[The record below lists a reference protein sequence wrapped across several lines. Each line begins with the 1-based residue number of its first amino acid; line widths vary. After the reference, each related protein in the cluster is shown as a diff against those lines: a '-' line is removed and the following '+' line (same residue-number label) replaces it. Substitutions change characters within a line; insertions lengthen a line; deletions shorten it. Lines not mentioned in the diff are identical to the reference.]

1 MELKMKQP
9 EFRKK
14 SLFERVIDNVA
25 DAIDNVIDTI
35 SDLINSTTT
44 TTTTTTSTTVTPT
57 YRPTL
62 SELALDAPIYL
73 PKLTLSTSTK
83 LNTATIEQLKTE
95 IPIEVEKLTT
105 DLIERVYTILAFASS
120 GSATYEDIL
129 KFYMEKSA
137 DVSSL
142 AYVDG
147 MSAFTK
153 VVIKIYNKVSNNTIS
168 EYGDILHTQTIA
180 LSVIWGAMMYSLI
193 KKASSDPVSSEKTI
207 VSRSVVSVAVA
218 LLQVMHREMPVWKY
232 IGVIY
237 KAYTT
242 VGDWSRNH
250 PTLYKVLFP
259 SIYIDTARYPMWH
272 KDIEKH
278 IGYGDSKELAI
289 GKAINMSYTFRIG
302 DSFIE
307 GMKNHTMLNDE
318 VIRNFQNY
326 LCPIPRDKEIKKLIS
341 LYVYD
346 SIY

>member
-1 MELKMKQP
+1 MYLKMREPVFK
-9 EFRKK
+9 KK
-14 SLFERVIDNVA
+14 SPFERMIGNIVDTIS
-25 DAIDNVIDTI
+25 TI
-35 SDLINSTTT
+35 SDLIGKVTTT
-44 TTTTTTSTTVTPT
+44 TTITSNATQIVTQT
-57 YRPTL
+57 YKPSL
-62 SELALDAPIYL
+62 SELALNAPIYL
-73 PKLTLSTSTK
+73 PKLALSTTTN
-83 LNTATIEQLKTE
+83 LNTATIEQLKRR

-105 DLIERVYTILAFASS
+105 DLVEQVYTKLAFTFS
-120 GSATYEDIL
+120 GSASYEDIL

-142 AYVDG
+142 ACVDG
-147 MSAFTK
+147 MSAFKK
-153 VVIKIYNKVSNNTIS
+153 VVIKIYNEVSDNTIS
-168 EYGDILHTQTIA
+168 DDGDVLHTQTIA
-180 LSVIWGAMMYSLI
+180 LSVIWGAMMFSLI
-193 KKASSDPVSSEKTI
+193 KKAHSAPVSSEKTI

-232 IGVIY
+232 IGIIY
-237 KAYTT
+237 KAYTK
-242 VGDWSRNH
+242 VGDWSRKH
-250 PTLYKVLFP
+250 PTLYRALFP
-259 SIYIDTARYPMWH
+259 SIYIDTVKYPMWH

-307 GMKNHTMLNDE
+307 GMKNHIMLNDE

-346 SIY
+346 NIY

>member
-14 SLFERVIDNVA
+14 SFLERMIGNVA
-25 DAIDNVIDTI
+25 DAISELIDSSPTTGTI
-35 SDLINSTTT
+35 TDTV
-44 TTTTTTSTTVTPT
+44 TTTSTQT
-57 YRPTL
+57 YSPSL
-62 SELALDAPIYL
+62 SELALDTPIYL
-73 PKLTLSTSTK
+73 PKLTLSTTTK
-83 LNTATIEQLKTE
+83 LNTATIEQLKKE
-95 IPIEVEKLTT
+95 IPIEVENLTT
-105 DLIERVYTILAFASS
+105 DLIERVYTRLAFASS
-120 GSATYEDIL
+120 GSATYEEIL

-168 EYGDILHTQTIA
+168 EYDDVLHTQTIA
-180 LSVIWGAMMYSLI
+180 LSIIWGAMMFSLI

-207 VSRSVVSVAVA
+207 VSRSVVSIAVA

-259 SIYIDTARYPMWH
+259 SIYIDTARYPLWH